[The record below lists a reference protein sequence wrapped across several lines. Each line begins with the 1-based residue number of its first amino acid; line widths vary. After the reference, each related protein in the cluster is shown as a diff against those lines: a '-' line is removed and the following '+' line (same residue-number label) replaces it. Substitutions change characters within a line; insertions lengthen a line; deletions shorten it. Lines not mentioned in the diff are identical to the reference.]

1 MFISGSVSFFLVLNN
16 FDLVMEIRMQLKGKT
31 VENVREKETAKQKKK
46 NIKGENTY
54 KEKKGDKTL
63 KALSF
68 SCWGNKMSNSSF
80 S

>member
-1 MFISGSVSFFLVLNN
+1 MGAR
-16 FDLVMEIRMQLKGKT
+16 EILIT
-31 VENVREKETAKQKKK
+31 NHTYALKK